1 MHDISCKKSIGGI
14 DMKIVIS
21 DYPDSMMPTH
31 EYEKE
36 VLINGLG
43 NCEVV
48 IHEYDDKKR
57 KDFLEI
63 VKDADAI

>member
-1 MHDISCKKSIGGI
+1 
-14 DMKIVIS
+14 MKIVIS